1 MKYIALLRGVN
12 VGGRTIMK
20 MERLREV
27 LGAAG
32 FENVKTYIQSGNVV
46 LESNLTDPAE
56 VKSLIEETVG
66 REFFRTPVIVRTRD
80 EVESLYNS
88 NPFADQD
95 FEEKWFHLV
104 FLDEELPAEKT
115 ELLMAQQCETE
126 EYAVVGREIYCLLRA
141 GVADSTL
148 GKRFLEAKL
157 KVSATARNWRTIGK
171 VLEL

>member
-1 MKYIALLRGVN
+1 MKYIAFLRGIN
-12 VGGRTIMK
+12 VGGKIVK
-20 MERLREV
+20 MDRLREV

-46 LESNLTDPAE
+46 LESELRDESDVRA
-56 VKSLIEETVG
+56 LIEETVA
-66 REFFRTPVIVRTRD
+66 REFFPTPVMVRTRD
-80 EVESLYNS
+80 EVKRLYDS
-88 NPFADQD
+88 NPFADQE

-104 FLDEELPAEKT
+104 FLDEELTPEKT
-115 ELLMAQQCETE
+115 ELLLAQQCDTE
-126 EYAVVGREIYCLLRA
+126 EYATAGREIYCLLRA

-148 GKRFLEAKL
+148 GKRFLETKL